1 MCIRDRPE
9 EEQFRSD
16 VLKTQVNSIGLKFQH
31 LQGERFKT
39 LAQPYYVLLD
49 TDGKEL
55 VSPPIGV
62 EYNIE
67 KYLAYLDKGLAEFA
81 NRKK

>member
-1 MCIRDRPE
+1 
-9 EEQFRSD
+9 
-16 VLKTQVNSIGLKFQH
+16 
-31 LQGERFKT
+31 
-39 LAQPYYVLLD
+39 VLLD